1 MLGQSPVQIVGYAA
15 ARYSAY
21 SNIMWDVTNEYHLF
35 RSEAWV
41 NKMGALLKSV
51 DPAKHL
57 ISVHGHSEF
66 PFRKSPWVDVV
77 LYQSWDECGGYDFIT
92 ECRKKQTAAGR
103 IMTQVNEEYGYE
115 DTYPLWGC
123 GAKASKKEDGRC
135 ADNRRRLAWEIYMA
149 GGYQTTGERAND
161 GTGAGKDTGGG
172 WINGRGND
180 TMVMLVGYVVIR
192 RIFEQVEYWKMNPHP
207 ELVSYGNLCLAEA
220 GEQYLVYSRLQ
231 HCRVVL
237 PKGIYTVKMINPRT
251 GEETNLPLSNAEDGA
266 WQYPRQLSDDWV
278 FIIKKK

>member
-1 MLGQSPVQIVGYAA
+1 
-15 ARYSAY
+15 
-21 SNIMWDVTNEYHLF
+21 
-35 RSEAWV
+35 
-41 NKMGALLKSV
+41 
-51 DPAKHL
+51 
-57 ISVHGHSEF
+57 
-66 PFRKSPWVDVV
+66 
-77 LYQSWDECGGYDFIT
+77 
-92 ECRKKQTAAGR
+92 
-103 IMTQVNEEYGYE
+103 MTQVNEEYGYE